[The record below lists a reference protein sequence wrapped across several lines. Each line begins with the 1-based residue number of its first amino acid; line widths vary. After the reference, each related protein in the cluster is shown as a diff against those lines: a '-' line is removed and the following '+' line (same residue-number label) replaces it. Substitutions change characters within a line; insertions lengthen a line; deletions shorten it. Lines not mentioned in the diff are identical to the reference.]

1 MDLNLKGKSVVITA
15 GSKGLGKAT
24 ALEFAKEGAH
34 VIISSRNEEEL
45 AKTKHEIEK
54 ETGNKNV
61 HFLVCDITKV
71 DDIKQMVNEAVERF
85 GMVDVLINNA
95 GGPPTGTFDQMTDE
109 DWLYAFE
116 LNLLSFIRTIR
127 EVLPYMKKQQHGH
140 IINFA
145 SSSIKQ
151 PIDNL
156 ILSNTFR
163 TGIVGLAKSLSQE
176 LASDNILIN
185 TVGPGRISTDRL
197 AQLDGIRAEKQ
208 GKTIEEI
215 KLETEA
221 TIPLGRYGEPSE
233 FAKMVVF
240 LASGANTYVTGQSF
254 VIDGGMVKAF

>member
-1 MDLNLKGKSVVITA
+1 MKGKSVVITA